1 MKSNLRVVIP
11 IYSLLVLCC
20 FVGHSA
26 AEPLQQDADW
36 AKIEQ
41 QLYSTIKSE
50 QPGKSEAEIEEA
62 IGHALLS
69 SDNQWQRAVVHLKKS
84 VELDPKRYV
93 AWYDLALINMGS
105 EEGNGYFKKSTEAN
119 PNFAPSWYWLGY
131 NSVRDG
137 KDSEAVDYFEHYLK
151 VASGEEETGRI
162 KVATAVLEEL
172 RSGKP
177 GPETAKIR
185 PLGVTTDAG

>member
-1 MKSNLRVVIP
+1 MSCSLKNAGLAIICFLSLTIAG
-11 IYSLLVLCC
+11 YS
-20 FVGHSA
+20 
-26 AEPLQQDADW
+26 ADTPNDIDW
-36 AKIEQ
+36 VRIEQ
-41 QLYSTIKSE
+41 QLYEDLSG
-50 QPGKSEAEIEEA
+50 QGRGEAEIEEA
-62 IGHALLS
+62 IGHALLM
-69 SDNQWQRAVVHLKKS
+69 SDNQAERATVHLKRA

-137 KDSEAVDYFEHYLK
+137 KDSEAVDYFEHYFK
-151 VASGEEETGRI
+151 VASGEEESGRI

-185 PLGVTTDAG
+185 PLGMGTHEG